1 MVSRFR
7 FDRTKP
13 IDLTC
18 TQCGHKFPKTLGE
31 MEADDRF
38 ACPAC
43 GVAYQPSNV
52 SAEIQSAEKQVDKFR
67 RNIGRMSRK

>member
-18 TQCGHKFPKTLGE
+18 TQCGHKFSKTLGE
-31 MEADDRF
+31 MEAEDGF
-38 ACPAC
+38 TCPAC
-43 GVAYQPSNV
+43 VVVYQPSNV
-52 SAEIQSAEKQVDKFR
+52 TAELQSSEKEIDKFR
-67 RNIGRMSRK
+67 RNIGRMFRK